1 MKTTVIIGNGV
12 AGTNAAA
19 ALRKNGYEGA
29 IKLVGE
35 EAALPYQ
42 RPPLSKV
49 WLSGADR
56 PKPTLLRPLSFYEDN
71 RIELMRAR
79 KVSRIDRKKRRI
91 RFSDGK
97 TTKFDTLILALGA
110 SPRRLDLEGS
120 DLKGIHYLRDL
131 GDSTGLRQAL
141 NSTACRDVVI
151 IGAGVIG
158 LEVASAA
165 VDLGKS
171 VTVVEAAARAMARV
185 ASPATTNFVTQQLT
199 DAGVKFLF
207 NKKIEGFD
215 AVDHRISSVNLED
228 GTQVKAD
235 LVFAGIGATPNVEL
249 AEAAGLECDD
259 GICVDQDM
267 RTSDPDIFAIGDCA
281 NSDNPFTPGKMRVET
296 VHNATTQAQI
306 AAAAICN
313 KERPAPVPPRFWS
326 DLKGMKVQ
334 AVGITAG
341 YDLVRS
347 DASQGSP
354 SLEVHLKSGDR
365 LVAAELVNLPN
376 RQSALAKA
384 ISSRV
389 SSD

>member
-1 MKTTVIIGNGV
+1 MKTTVVIGNGV
-12 AGTNAAA
+12 AGTTAAA
-19 ALRKNGYEGA
+19 ALRKNGYQGA

-42 RPPLSKV
+42 RPPLSKA
-49 WLSGADR
+49 WLFGSDR
-56 PKPTLLRPLSFYEDN
+56 PKPTLLRSLSFYEDN

-110 SPRRLDLEGS
+110 SPRRLDLKGS

-249 AEAAGLECDD
+249 AEAAGIECDE

-281 NSDNPFTPGKMRVET
+281 NSDNPFAPGKMRVET

-313 KERPAPVPPRFWS
+313 KERPIPVPPRFWS
-326 DLKGMKVQ
+326 DLKDMKVQ
-334 AVGITAG
+334 AVGIAAG

-384 ISSRV
+384 ISSRAAP
-389 SSD
+389 D